1 MVIEVDTERADEAL
15 LRHMYEIRRVCHRA
29 VAPQEEPPDQ
39 AWGVASMRVTPPGE
53 QRWHGVV
60 GDPVVA
66 FAGLYLPPG
75 VPTGFLRICVLPEHR
90 RRGYGSALLNTALD
104 RARAA
109 GRTHITGVYG
119 DPAAAGFTAAT
130 GAERGHSVIACRLD
144 LPAHLPPVPVPG
156 YRAVSWTGATP
167 ADLLDS
173 YARARNA
180 IADAPTDSGG
190 RLHDEWTPERVRDE
204 EAAVAERGQQLRVTA
219 IVADSGEIAALTQL
233 VVPPPPQKIVSTEDT
248 AVVAAHRRRG
258 LATWVKAESLA
269 LLVAD
274 RPDLEVV
281 KTSNAGSNTGMLAV
295 NRALG
300 FTVTS
305 TWTSVV
311 YHLT

>member
-90 RRGYGSALLNTALD
+90 RRGHGSALLTSALD
-104 RARAA
+104 RARTL
-109 GRTHITGVYG
+109 GRTHLTGVYG
-119 DPAAAGFTAAT
+119 DPAAAEFTAAT
-130 GAERGHSVIACRLD
+130 GAERGHSVIALRLD
-144 LPAHLPPVPVPG
+144 LPARLAPAPVPG

-167 ADLLDS
+167 DDLLGA
-173 YARARNA
+173 YAEARNA
-180 IADAPTDSGG
+180 INDAPTDTGG
-190 RLHDEWTPERVRDE
+190 RLHDAWTPERVRDE

-219 IVADSGEIAALTQL
+219 IVADSGEVVALTQL
-233 VVPPPPQKIVSTEDT
+233 VVAPPPEAIVSTEDT
-248 AVVAAHRRRG
+248 AVAAGHRRRG

-269 LLVAD
+269 RLAAD
-274 RPDLEVV
+274 RPDAAVV
-281 KTSNAGSNTGMLAV
+281 KTSNAGTNTGMLAV
-295 NRALG
+295 NHALG
-300 FTVTS
+300 FTTTS
-305 TWTSVV
+305 TWTTVV
-311 YHLT
+311 YHLA